1 MNIDQITFADDSQ
14 EYKDFIE
21 KFKPKKTTDDCYTPE
36 LVYDAVLNYAI
47 NRYGLDCNNIVR
59 PFWPGGDYQKAD
71 YPDGCCVVD
80 NPPFS
85 IISPISRWY
94 MEHGIKFFLF
104 APHLTNFN
112 VRVDGV
118 THIITAAR
126 VTYANGA
133 LVNTSFLTNLEPG
146 ILARSDAE
154 LRQIIIKADCANKAI
169 SAKQKQQP
177 KYIYPNHILTASSLG
192 YMATHGVE
200 FVVKAD
206 DAAFTS
212 AMDSQRS
219 NKKGIFG
226 GGYYLSEKAAAEK
239 AAAEKIDAIRWP
251 ISEREWNIIKSLGH
265 N

>member
-1 MNIDQITFADDSQ
+1 MNIDQITFADISQ
-14 EYKDFIE
+14 EYKDFVE
-21 KFKPKKTTDDCYTPE
+21 KFKPKKTTDDCYTPG

-59 PFWPGGDYQKAD
+59 PFWPGADYQKAD

-85 IISPISRWY
+85 IISQISRWY

-112 VRVDGV
+112 INVDGV
-118 THIITAAR
+118 THIITNVS

-133 LVNTSFLTNLEPG
+133 LVNTSFVTNLEPE

-154 LRQIIIKADCANKAI
+154 LHQIIKKADRENRAI
-169 SAKQKQQP
+169 SKKQQP

-239 AAAEKIDAIRWP
+239 AAAEKIDAICWL
-251 ISEREWNIIKSLGH
+251 ISEREWNIIKSLGR